1 MKMADIKRV
10 PFTTTLDKA
19 LIKKLKLLA
28 VERETTVNMIIEE
41 AVTKYLATPTRKP
54 KKTA

>member
-41 AVTKYLATPTRKP
+41 AVTKYLATPTGKP

>member
-41 AVTKYLATPTRKP
+41 AVTKYLATPTRKDRIE
-54 KKTA
+54 

>member
-1 MKMADIKRV
+1 MADIKRV

-28 VERETTVNMIIEE
+28 VERETSVNIIIEE
-41 AVTKYLATPTRKP
+41 AAVQYLEKPTRKP
-54 KKTA
+54 KKSA